1 MNTRIAPFA
10 NLSAVEASKMFRFV
24 RSLSLLFLA
33 GSLVLLTSIA
43 EAQDV
48 TTWHNNIG
56 RTGWQSSE
64 TSLTPSN
71 AVFNSFGKVF
81 HYTLLGASEDVYA
94 QPLAVSNVAVT
105 GCHPLY
111 PCDVVY
117 IATEQDV
124 LYAFDATSSTKFWST
139 DLAAAAGG
147 TFLDCTP
154 NPSAAT
160 VRSRSQHY

>member
-1 MNTRIAPFA
+1 MKTRIAPFA

-24 RSLSLLFLA
+24 RSFSLLFLA
-33 GSLVLLTSIA
+33 GSLVLLTSSA

-81 HYTLLGASEDVYA
+81 HL
-94 QPLAVSNVAVT
+94 
-105 GCHPLY
+105 H
-111 PCDVVY
+111 VV
-117 IATEQDV
+117 
-124 LYAFDATSSTKFWST
+124 
-139 DLAAAAGG
+139 GG
-147 TFLDCTP
+147 E
-154 NPSAAT
+154 
-160 VRSRSQHY
+160 